1 MSVSVLFLGRLADLA
16 GRQLAEVDAP
26 LDWSALLATVGL
38 QMAEELG
45 QERVKIA
52 CNGQV
57 LADKRDLLAQ
67 DGDEV
72 ALLPPVSGG

>member
-1 MSVSVLFLGRLADLA
+1 MSVSVLFLGRLADIA
-16 GRQLAEVDAP
+16 GRQQAEVDAP
-26 LDWSALLATVGL
+26 LDWSTLLAAIGPE
-38 QMAEELG
+38 MAEQLG

-57 LADKRDLLAQ
+57 LAEKRDLLAK

-72 ALLPPVSGG
+72 ALLPQVSGG

>member
-1 MSVSVLFLGRLADLA
+1 MTVSVLFLGRLADIA
-16 GRQLAEVDAP
+16 GRQQADVHAP
-26 LDWSALLATVGL
+26 LDWLALLATIGP

-57 LADKRDLLAQ
+57 LAEKRDLLAQ

>member
-1 MSVSVLFLGRLADLA
+1 MSVSVLFLGRLADIA
-16 GRQLAEVDAP
+16 GRQQADVDAP
-26 LDWSALLATVGL
+26 LDWPALLAAVGP
-38 QMAEELG
+38 QMVEQLG

-57 LADKRDLLAQ
+57 LAEKRDLLAQ
-67 DGDEV
+67 HGDEV

>member
-16 GRQLAEVDAP
+16 SRQQADVDAP
-26 LDWSALLATVGL
+26 LDWSALLATVGP
-38 QMAEELG
+38 QMAEQLG
-45 QERVKIA
+45 QDRVKIA

-57 LADKRDLLAQ
+57 LAEKRDLLAQ